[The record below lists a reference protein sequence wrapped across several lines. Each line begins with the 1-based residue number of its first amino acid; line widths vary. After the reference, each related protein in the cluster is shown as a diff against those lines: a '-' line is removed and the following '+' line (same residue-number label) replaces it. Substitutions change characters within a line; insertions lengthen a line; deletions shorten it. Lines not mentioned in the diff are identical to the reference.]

1 VFDNVDV
8 LLVEDD
14 ELKLVFV
21 EFEALDALDVWGVDW
36 YVVDGE

>member
-21 EFEALDALDVWGVDW
+21 EFEALDALDV
-36 YVVDGE
+36 